1 MPARFETD
9 RHVAQG
15 IDTTTRQDDG
25 RPCHAEQAGSHPARP
40 IPRRY
45 CAGETGDLQ
54 PGCDAGGCEPTWG
67 GWAGQAASGA
77 TPRAR
82 RRGRGPR
89 PEAALSRSSLAG
101 PARGHARSIRDHA
114 EHTRRPAADQRSR
127 GAAVATRGLRQR
139 VLPFRT
145 DPLEGVVVIARQTG
159 MKPDNSPVTASQL
172 RSGAADGPIV
182 TTARKLLDLGSV
194 PRAGRSCPGPVRRPD
209 RRSGRHGPAAPRRNR
224 NRA

>member
-54 PGCDAGGCEPTWG
+54 PGCDAGGCEPTCG

-82 RRGRGPR
+82 RRGCGPR

-127 GAAVATRGLRQR
+127 GAAVAARGLRQR

-145 DPLEGVVVIARQTG
+145 DPLEGVVVIARHRYETEQQSGDGKSGTVWRPG
-159 MKPDNSPVTASQL
+159 RTDRHDGAEAARPRQHSPGREIV
-172 RSGAADGPIV
+172 SG
-182 TTARKLLDLGSV
+182 
-194 PRAGRSCPGPVRRPD
+194 
-209 RRSGRHGPAAPRRNR
+209 SGQEA
-224 NRA
+224 